1 MPSIDLAAARA
12 YYQQREAQRRAR
24 HEAERQRWL
33 ERVRQIVPHL
43 ATTYP
48 EVRRVYLFGS
58 LTQPGRFRPD
68 SDIDLA
74 VECDTFAAESA
85 FWQAL
90 ERELARDVDL
100 RPLIGAIAEVVTTWG
115 EQLYG
120 R

>member
-1 MPSIDLAAARA
+1 MSSLDLATARA
-12 YYQQREAQRRAR
+12 YYQQREVRRHAR

-33 ERVRQIVPHL
+33 ERVRHVVPRL
-43 ATTYP
+43 ATSYP

-58 LTQPGRFRPD
+58 LTQAGRFRPD

-74 VECDTFAAESA
+74 VECDSLAAESA

-90 ERELARDVDL
+90 ERELARAVDL
-100 RPLIGAIAEVVTTWG
+100 RPLSGEIAKVATTWG